1 MKMKYKIILF
11 SVGFLMT
18 LFSCSEDYL
27 VKTDP
32 TKLVSDN
39 FYQTEAQV
47 EQAVNGVYSQ
57 LQGIVTNQ
65 WQYNEFISDNTTL
78 HFNVGD
84 RGQGPSLEAL
94 EFWQVNP
101 STSNINNLYNSIYQA
116 MVNINTTL
124 ARLEDATFDEEAIQ
138 QFEGQLKFMRAY
150 YYFHLVQYFGEVI
163 IITEPLETT
172 SEAWTYSRQPVEEVY
187 ALIESD
193 LQDAVS
199 LLPVSYDAANVGR
212 VTKGAALS
220 LLGKVYLT
228 KKQYEDAINTLQQV
242 LPLGYALLPSYADVF
257 DPQNKNHVESIFDVQ
272 FQGGNELGEHS
283 NFIYTFAPRESE
295 GAVIDFPGENGGG
308 WNIPSLDIIAAY
320 EEGDLRKEVSL
331 KEGYTN
337 LEGEWVPVPFINKY
351 NHPHAI
357 RGRTDDNWPVIR
369 YADVLLMLAEA
380 INEVSGPTAE
390 AYDYLNQVRNRA
402 GLAPLSGLDQNAFR
416 SAVLKERRL
425 ELAFENHR
433 WFDLKRTMTPE
444 TLAEFLNAYGT
455 RERANPTT
463 DRGGIPFSPADFVFE
478 PYEALFPIPAEQ
490 ILINEELTQNP
501 GY

>member
-1 MKMKYKIILF
+1 MEMKYKITISSL
-11 SVGFLMT
+11 VLLLT
-18 LFSCSEDYL
+18 LFSCSEDFL

-32 TKLVSDN
+32 TRLVADN
-39 FYQTEAQV
+39 FYETETQVAQ
-47 EQAVNGVYSQ
+47 ALNGVYSQ
-57 LQGIVTNQ
+57 LQGIVSNQ
-65 WQYNEFISDNTTL
+65 WQYKEFITDNTTL
-78 HFNVGD
+78 HFNVGN
-84 RGQGPSLEAL
+84 RGQGPALEAL
-94 EFWQVNP
+94 EFWQVNS
-101 STSNINNLYNSIYQA
+101 STSNINNLYNSIYGA

-124 ARLEDATFDEEAIQ
+124 AKLENATFDEEAIQ
-138 QFEGQLKFMRAY
+138 QFEGQLKFIRAY

-163 IITEPLETT
+163 IITEPLGTP
-172 SEAWTYSRQPVEEVY
+172 SEAWTYARQPVEEVY

-193 LQDAVS
+193 LNTAVS
-199 LLPVSYDAANVGR
+199 SLPVAYDASETGR

-228 KKQYEDAINTLQQV
+228 KKQYADAVNTLTQV

-257 DPQNKNHVESIFDVQ
+257 DPQQKNHAESIFDVQ
-272 FQGGNELGEHS
+272 FQGGNDLGEHS
-283 NFIYTFAPRESE
+283 DFIYTFAPRESE
-295 GAVIDFPGENGGG
+295 GAVIDFPGQNGGG
-308 WNIPSLDIIAAY
+308 WNIPTLDIIAAY

-351 NHPHAI
+351 HHPHTI
-357 RGRTDDNWPVIR
+357 RGRTDDNWPVLR

-380 INEVSGPTAE
+380 INEQSGPTAE
-390 AYDYLNQVRNRA
+390 AYDYLNQVRSRA
-402 GLAPLSGLDQNAFR
+402 GLAPLSGLDKESFR
-416 SAVLKERRL
+416 RAVLKERRI

-444 TLAEFLNAYGT
+444 ELAAFLNAYGA
-455 RERANPTT
+455 REKANPTT
-463 DRGGIPFSPADFVFE
+463 DRGGIPFSPADYVFE